1 MYPALHQSD
10 KQGGTLLPLLK
21 LSREPDS
28 KPMGWKWKHFKVST
42 WYNNFQSENLV
53 IKNGM
58 WSIHYFQKYFLC
70 VDSIMDIQVPF
81 LILKEDLREW
91 HSFVS

>member
-1 MYPALHQSD
+1 
-10 KQGGTLLPLLK
+10 
-21 LSREPDS
+21 
-28 KPMGWKWKHFKVST
+28 
-42 WYNNFQSENLV
+42 
-53 IKNGM
+53 M

-70 VDSIMDIQVPF
+70 VDSMMDIQVPF